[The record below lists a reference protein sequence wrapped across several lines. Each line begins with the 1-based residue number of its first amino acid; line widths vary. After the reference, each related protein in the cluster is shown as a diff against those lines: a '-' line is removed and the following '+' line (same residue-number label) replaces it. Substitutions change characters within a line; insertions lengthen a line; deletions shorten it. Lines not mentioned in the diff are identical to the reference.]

1 MTIHHRLPLPVRRR
15 KSPERILSVV
25 ISSYWTLFHSFL
37 QFFLT
42 TPFPPPSASLS
53 LSSTIFNFL
62 LHSSSRFF
70 FFSFSLL
77 LFFLFL
83 SFRQIA
89 IAIAIAKK
97 NSANAAKHRL
107 SFLLQNNKKKNSKIS
122 VLLSQSL
129 RSRTPGNIETSSSP
143 SPQPPGE
150 RGERSVGIGVKLEGG
165 NLS

>member
-37 QFFLT
+37 QFFIT
-42 TPFPPPSASLS
+42 TPFPPPPLS
-53 LSSTIFNFL
+53 LPLSPTNVNSL
-62 LHSSSRFF
+62 LHSLFSVLFF
-70 FFSFSLL
+70 LL

-83 SFRQIA
+83 SVRQV
-89 IAIAIAKK
+89 AIAKK
-97 NSANAAKHRL
+97 KTRQTRQSPEYP
-107 SFLLQNNKKKNSKIS
+107 STLQNQNKKTKKKNSKIS

-129 RSRTPGNIETSSSP
+129 RFRTPGNIKTSSSP
-143 SPQPPGE
+143 SPQHPGE
-150 RGERSVGIGVKLEGG
+150 RGERGVGFDVILEGG